1 MRRFVYLGL
10 IVAILPWIVIGI
22 VREATDDDTQDAYYV
37 RAVFDN
43 ASTLVPGE
51 DVKVAGV
58 PVGVISD
65 LDVTADKKAAVTL
78 RIDDGDFIPWKA
90 DAQCKVGSQG
100 LIGEKFVDCQ
110 PGSSGAAA
118 LRKIEEGDGKGERLL
133 PVDRTSSPVDLDL
146 VGDIMRLPYRQRF
159 AILISELGTGLAGR
173 GEELNEVIHRANPA
187 LRETDEVLKILAD
200 QNRTLARL
208 ARDSDQVLGPLAR
221 EREHFADFIVQAN
234 TTSEASA
241 ERREDLRR
249 GIELLP
255 GFLRELKP
263 LMADLEDFTDQGT
276 PLLTDLNAAAPAL
289 GRLIKAQGTLS
300 DASRE
305 SFPSLGDA
313 LERGRPALID
323 SRPLIRDLGRLG
335 KEAAPVSVNLDELT
349 KSLDETGAIERLND
363 VLYYLALV
371 SNGFDGLGHYLRAG
385 LVTNVCSTYA
395 TEQSPTC
402 RSTFFDPATEVASA
416 RALEPAQADAARQ
429 TGGGSVAPT
438 GSLLQDL
445 LGQGGDP
452 SVDRR
457 REQNMDALRRR
468 AQQRRSPALL
478 EGRSPAL
485 SGAEAGLDY
494 LLGSDGP

>member
-22 VREATDDDTQDAYYV
+22 VREGTDDDTKDHYYV

-43 ASTLVPGE
+43 ASTLVTGE

-65 LDVTADKKAAVTL
+65 LDVTPDKKAAITL
-78 RIDDGDFIPWKA
+78 RIDDSDFIPWKT
-90 DAQCKVGSQG
+90 DASCKVGSQG
-100 LIGEKFVDCQ
+100 LIGEKFVDCE
-110 PGSSGAAA
+110 PGSASAQP
-118 LRKIEEGDGKGERLL
+118 LDKIEEGDGEGERLL
-133 PVDRTSSPVDLDL
+133 PVERTSSPVDLDL
-146 VGDIMRLPYRQRF
+146 INDIMRLPYRQRF
-159 AILISELGTGLAGR
+159 AILISEFGAGLAGR

-208 ARDSDQVLGPLAR
+208 ARDADQALGPLAR

-234 TTSEASA
+234 TTSVAAA
-241 ERREDLRR
+241 ERSEDIRR

-255 GFLRELKP
+255 GFLSELRP
-263 LMADLEDFTDQGT
+263 LMADLEDFADQGT

-289 GRLIKAQGTLS
+289 GRLIEAQGTLA

-313 LERGRPALID
+313 LERGRPALINA
-323 SRPLIRDLGRLG
+323 RPLIQDLERLG
-335 KEAAPVSVNLDELT
+335 EQAAPVSVNLDELT
-349 KSLDETGAIERLND
+349 KSLEETGAVERLND
-363 VLYYLALV
+363 LVYYLALV

-395 TEQSPTC
+395 LEQSPAC
-402 RSTFFDPATEVASA
+402 RSTFYDPAEAASA
-416 RALEPAQADAARQ
+416 AAGELGAAQADARRQ
-429 TGGGSVAPT
+429 TGAGSVAPT
-438 GSLLQDL
+438 GMLLQDL
-445 LGQGGDP
+445 LGQSSDP
-452 SVDRR
+452 AVDRR
-457 REQNMDALRRR
+457 REQNLEALRRR
-468 AQQRRSPALL
+468 AQQ
-478 EGRSPAL
+478 GRSPAL
-485 SGAEAGLDY
+485 DGAEAGLDY
-494 LLGSDGP
+494 LLGSEGQ